1 MRFDR
6 QVHPDTVCIPSSCTG
21 SRAACMMHL
30 QTGARGGR
38 GKAGVCTC
46 RDCSARSMYS
56 MVSSRAQKAGT
67 APWRTM
73 EEQDEGSTS
82 ARNVSARAANSIM
95 SGLCSEFSRCTC
107 TGAMPV
113 LRDASSPALGMQK
126 CLDAHA
132 CQISCS
138 SLKVHHE
145 LLLYCLS
152 I

>member
-1 MRFDR
+1 MKGR
-6 QVHPDTVCIPSSCTG
+6 CIQTLSAFLAHAPVQEQLVGCT
-21 SRAACMMHL
+21 SKQEH
-30 QTGARGGR
+30 GR

-82 ARNVSARAANSIM
+82 ARNVSARAASSIM

-113 LRDASSPALGMQK
+113 LRDSSSPALGMQK
-126 CLDAHA
+126 CLDAPA

-138 SLKVHHE
+138 SLKVNHE